1 MGNQQVK
8 TDLSDVSVIENIEY
22 DDNLTPI
29 VL

>member
-8 TDLSDVSVIENIEY
+8 TDLSDVSVIENVEY

>member
-8 TDLSDVSVIENIEY
+8 TDLSDVSVIETVEY